1 MLLKICPFFNLLLL
15 IVNLQFCHL
24 QFYHIKISK
33 ITDGIFQI
41 LYKYKNIII
50 QNKYIDL

>member
-1 MLLKICPFFNLLLL
+1 MLLKICSLFNLLLL
-15 IVNLQFCHL
+15 IVNLQFFHL
-24 QFYHIKISK
+24 QICHIKISK
-33 ITDGIFQI
+33 ITGGIFRI